1 MVVVSQAFL
10 RFITKINLFT
20 YNDFYAIIRY
30 NLTRLNYMMFIDLK
44 YVNAI
49 ANRLRNFKQKNDY
62 LWNFS
67 CPICGDSSSNKLK
80 ARAFIYKSNGD
91 LFVKCHNCG
100 YVNNL
105 GNLIKHIDSYLY
117 KEYVFEKYK
126 SSVHNTSTTVEPTV
140 ETLPQE
146 PKELCDDILD
156 PLVCIAELPP
166 THPAVKYVE
175 KRKIPKASWARL
187 YFAPRFKKYVNGV
200 YNEARFPEPI
210 QFEHPRMI
218 IPFFTNDGKVFAMQG
233 RAYGDETPK
242 YLTIKVD
249 ESREKIYGLDTLNYA
264 KPIYVV
270 EGPIDSLFLPNCIA
284 VSGASF
290 DTPTIRSLK
299 SNCTLVMDNEPRNKD
314 IVKQLKKYID
324 AEYSVCMLPDN
335 LDAKDINDLILLG
348 YTSEEVINLI
358 NTNTFKGME
367 AKLKFASWRKC

>member
-1 MVVVSQAFL
+1 M
-10 RFITKINLFT
+10 
-20 YNDFYAIIRY
+20 
-30 NLTRLNYMMFIDLK
+30 
-44 YVNAI
+44 I

-67 CPICGDSSSNKLK
+67 CPICGDSSTNKTK

-105 GNLIKHIDSYLY
+105 GNLIKHLDSYLY

-126 SSVHNTSTTVEPTV
+126 SNVLHITPTTEPTTVETPPV
-140 ETLPQE
+140 EV
-146 PKELCDDILD
+146 ELSDDLLD

-175 KRKIPKASWARL
+175 KRKIPKSAWGRL
-187 YFAPRFKKYVNGV
+187 YFAPKFKAYVNWSTGKKT
-200 YNEARFPEPI
+200 FPEPI

-218 IPFFTNDGKVFAMQG
+218 IPFYNNHGKVFAYQG

-242 YLTIKVD
+242 YLTVKIDDVQ
-249 ESREKIYGLDTLNYA
+249 EKIYGLDIVNYA

-270 EGPIDSLFLPNCIA
+270 EGPIDSLFLPNAIA

-290 DTPTIRSLK
+290 DTPIIRSLK
-299 SNCTLVMDNEPRNKD
+299 ANCTLVMDNEPRNKD

-324 AEYSVCMLPDN
+324 SDYKVCMFPDSV
-335 LDAKDINDLILLG
+335 DAKDINDLILLG
-348 YTSEEVINLI
+348 YTSDEIINLI
-358 NTNTFKGME
+358 NTNTFTGIE
-367 AKLKFASWRKC
+367 AKLKFATWRKC